1 MDAWGVW
8 LVAIGVI
15 VAGASAAFAWVQ
27 AHSAVESLKD
37 ARKARDAAQE
47 SAKDSARLAGE
58 ANAAFI
64 RQAEAQEE
72 ANRIKREEMTPN
84 DWSGPAHVSG
94 DLYRMSNTS
103 RGVLFV
109 ESFDVKPDEAA
120 NLVSIRTNPGWP
132 VRVWRFVRADGDA
145 GDGPDRREADD
156 SLPPTGR
163 FRGHAPHSAHRSV
176 GRRDDEAPALV

>member
-120 NLVSIRTNPGWP
+120 NLVSIRTNHQDGRYEYGDSFELM
-132 VRVWRFVRADGDA
+132 VMRVM
-145 GDGPDRREADD
+145 GPTAEKLTIRYRRQDD
-156 SLPPTGR
+156 SEGT
-163 FRGHAPHSAHRSV
+163 HRTLHI
-176 GRRDDEAPALV
+176 GL